1 MRTIVT
7 TINNPIRTGCDL
19 MRLRVRVRVGF
30 KTTLDEDLIS
40 QLKIKAI
47 QEKVNVNDILEKL
60 IEKYLKGETKI
71 VIKK

>member
-1 MRTIVT
+1 
-7 TINNPIRTGCDL
+7 